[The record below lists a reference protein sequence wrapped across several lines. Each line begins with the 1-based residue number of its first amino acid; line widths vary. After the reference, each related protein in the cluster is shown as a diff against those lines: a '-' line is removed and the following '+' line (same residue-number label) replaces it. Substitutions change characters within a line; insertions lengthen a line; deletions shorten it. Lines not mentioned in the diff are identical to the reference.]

1 MINGKLQREGTL
13 QALAERANL
22 PMQAVSDLYD
32 AEVAKLT
39 ATSRVKR
46 FISVIAGR
54 RVRQRLRRARELVK

>member
-1 MINGKLQREGTL
+1 MINAKVQREGTL
-13 QALAERANL
+13 QALAQRANL

-32 AEVAKLT
+32 EEVAKLT

-54 RVRQRLRRARELVK
+54 RVRQRLRLPRT